1 MIPFETYLK
10 TTIKCFREN
19 IKTTEKSIEEL
30 TNQLDELNKVFDPLD
45 LKGTKYKTEITEHR
59 LWLEIGANTERQGL
73 LRQLETMEWLYKAEN
88 EESAEE

>member
-10 TTIKCFREN
+10 TTIDCWRES

-30 TNQLDELNKVFDPLD
+30 TNQVDELNKVFDPLD
-45 LKGTKYKTEITEHR
+45 LKGTKYKAEIIEHR
-59 LWLEIGANTERQGL
+59 LWMEIGANTVRQGL

-88 EESAEE
+88 EKTAEE